1 MQNLQPNTFLQGGRY
16 KIISTLGQ
24 GGFGITYLAE
34 QTMLGREVAI
44 KEFFM
49 KGLSDRD
56 ENTSHVTLGTAA
68 SRDTVIRFREKF
80 LREARNIARL
90 NHPNIVRIFDVFEE
104 NGTAYYVMDYISGGS
119 LSAKVKQNGALS
131 EPLATRYILQVA
143 DALEY
148 VHSRSMNHLDVKPAN
163 IVLNDENDAAI
174 LIDFGLAKQ
183 YDSAGEQTSTTPVGI
198 SDGYAPLEQYRPG
211 GVASFSPQTDIYS
224 LGATFFYLLTGQTPP
239 SASDVNEDGVP
250 VEQLRA
256 KGVSQR
262 GIDVICN
269 SMKSSRRIRLQDV
282 GAFKELLNS
291 NVTAQDKVDTKD
303 NDSEDTLIVT
313 SIDNLPNTSDLEREK
328 KKEIFTV
335 NGVSFTMIRVE
346 EGTFTMGA
354 TKEQGFEAS
363 SDEKP
368 THQVSLSTYY
378 IGETAVTQDLWEAVM
393 GSNPSFFKG
402 NKHPVERVSWND
414 CQVFIKK
421 LNAATGRSFRLPTE
435 AEWEYASR
443 GGSRSQGYRY
453 SGSNRLEDVA
463 WYLDNSGNETHDV
476 ALKMANELGL
486 YDMSGNVFEWCND
499 WYDEYKNDSQTNPT
513 GPDNIWVRLTCCR
526 VCRGGAWSLSA
537 GFCRTSYRFNNF
549 PGFRKNNLGF
559 RLALSE

>member
-1 MQNLQPNTFLQGGRY
+1 MQTLQPNSILQGGKY
-16 KIISTLGQ
+16 KILSVLGQ

-34 QTMLGREVAI
+34 QTMLGRNVAI

-104 NGTAYYVMDYISGGS
+104 NGTAYYVMDYIGGGS
-119 LSAKVKQNGALS
+119 LSANVKQYGALS

-211 GVASFSPQTDIYS
+211 GVGTFSPQTDIYS

-250 VEQLRA
+250 VEQLQA
-256 KGVSQR
+256 KGVSHR
-262 GIDVICN
+262 VIDVICN
-269 SMKSSRRIRLQDV
+269 SMKSSRRLRLQDV
-282 GAFKELLNS
+282 GAFKEMLNS
-291 NVTAQDKVDTKD
+291 NVSAQVKANTKD
-303 NDSEDTLIVT
+303 NEFEDTLIVT
-313 SIDNLPNTSDLEREK
+313 SIDNQSNTSDSEKEK
-328 KKEIFTV
+328 KTESFTV
-335 NGVSFTMIRVE
+335 NSVLFTMVRVE
-346 EGTFTMGA
+346 GGTFTMGA
-354 TKEQGFEAS
+354 S
-363 SDEKP
+363 SEEGSIALDDEKP
-368 THQVSLSTYY
+368 AHLVTLSTYY
-378 IGETAVTQDLWEAVM
+378 IGETVVTQELWENVM
-393 GSNPSFFKG
+393 WFNPSYFKG
-402 NKHPVERVSWND
+402 TKLPVTLVSWND
-414 CQVFIKK
+414 CQNFIKK
-421 LNAATGRSFRLPTE
+421 LNRLTGKTFRLPTE
-435 AEWEYASR
+435 AEWEYAAR
-443 GGSRSQGYRY
+443 GGRNSKRY
-453 SGSNRLEDVA
+453 KYCGSNSLGDVA
-463 WYLDNSGNETHDV
+463 WYNNNSGRSSHEV
-476 ALKMANELGL
+476 GRKEANELGL
-486 YDMSGNVFEWCND
+486 YDMSGNVREWCND
-499 WYDEYKNDSQTNPT
+499 WYRDNYYANSPKQDPS
-513 GPDNIWVRLTCCR
+513 GPNIGVMR
-526 VCRGGAWSLSA
+526 VTRGGCMLDDTEH
-537 GFCRTSYRFNNF
+537 CRASYR
-549 PGFRKNNLGF
+549 GFSVPDRKENYIGF